1 MKFWIPFL
9 LVLSCLA
16 SCESKDPPARY
27 EPIVVYASYS
37 DESYLSELFAE
48 FTDQTGIPVT
58 VTYDSSDVH
67 TRNLI
72 FNIGSPPADVFLSR
86 SVADLWRAA
95 DEGALRPIA
104 SANLEQVPE
113 TLRDLDG
120 LWTAVNYQQSVIA
133 YRGDLDEPLPR
144 GLVDLADEKYRG
156 RLCVSSAALPANRLI
171 LSMLIADLGPKQAER
186 AVRNWMQNLAAGPFE
201 SGEALVSALD
211 HGHCDF
217 AIVSGWVAGTFLQ
230 SQADLAI
237 RFIRPQPAYTEIEG
251 IGVARH
257 SRYPDSAQQLVN
269 WMLSETVNQQ
279 HARNVNAIP
288 ATGATLTAEVGQAPA
303 VAGWNNEEAS
313 LLAERAGYR

>member
-1 MKFWIPFL
+1 MKFRFPFL

-16 SCESKDPPARY
+16 SCESKEAPIRH
-27 EPIVVYASYS
+27 ESIVVYASYS
-37 DESYLSELFAE
+37 DESYLPELFAE
-48 FTDQTGIPVT
+48 FTDETGIPVT
-58 VTYDSSDVH
+58 VTYDGSDVL

-104 SANLEQVPE
+104 AANLEQVPE
-113 TLRDLDG
+113 ALRDLDG

-144 GLVDLADEKYRG
+144 GLVDLGDEKYRG

-171 LSMLIADLGPKQAER
+171 
-186 AVRNWMQNLAAGPFE
+186 
-201 SGEALVSALD
+201 
-211 HGHCDF
+211 
-217 AIVSGWVAGTFLQ
+217 VSGWTAGTFLQ

-237 RFIRPQPAYTEIEG
+237 RAIHPQPAYTQIEG

-269 WMLSETVNQQ
+269 WMLSKTVNQQ

-288 ATGATLTAEVGQAPA
+288 AIGTPLAPEVGQAPA
-303 VAGWNNEEAS
+303 VAGWNNEEARS
-313 LLAERAGYR
+313 LAERAGYR

>member
-1 MKFWIPFL
+1 MKFRFPFL

-16 SCESKDPPARY
+16 SCESKEAPIRH
-27 EPIVVYASYS
+27 ESIVVYASYS
-37 DESYLSELFAE
+37 DESYLPELFAE
-48 FTDQTGIPVT
+48 FTDETGIPVT
-58 VTYDSSDVH
+58 VTYDGSDVH

-104 SANLEQVPE
+104 AANLEQVPE
-113 TLRDLDG
+113 ALRDLDG

-144 GLVDLADEKYRG
+144 GLVDLGDEKYRG
-156 RLCVSSAALPANRLI
+156 RLCVSSAGLPANRLI
-171 LSMLIADLGPKQAER
+171 LSMMIADLGQKQAER
-186 AVRNWMQNLAAGPFE
+186 VVRHWMQNLAEGPFE
-201 SGEALVSALD
+201 SDEALMSALD
-211 HGHCDF
+211 RGVCDL
-217 AIVSGWVAGTFLQ
+217 AIVSGWTAGTFLQ

-237 RFIRPQPAYTEIEG
+237 RAIHPQPAYTQIEG

-269 WMLSETVNQQ
+269 WMLSKTVNQQ

-288 ATGATLTAEVGQAPA
+288 AIGTPLAPEVGQAPA
-303 VAGWNNEEAS
+303 VAGWNNEEARS
-313 LLAERAGYR
+313 LAERAGYR